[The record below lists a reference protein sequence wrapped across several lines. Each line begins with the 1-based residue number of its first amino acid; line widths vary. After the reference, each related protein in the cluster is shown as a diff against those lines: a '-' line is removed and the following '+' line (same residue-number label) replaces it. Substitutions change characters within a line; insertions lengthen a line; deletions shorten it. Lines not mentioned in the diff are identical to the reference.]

1 MGRLA
6 VACVASQ
13 GAGVLHPS
21 GMTSSARSLAGKTAL
36 VTGGGSGIGLACA
49 RHLLR
54 DGAVVTI
61 AGRSPDKLAAA
72 AAALDSEVEGAAPV
86 RTAVC
91 DVTDEAAV
99 DAAVATAAAGA
110 GGLDIAV
117 ANAGSGAAGSVLT
130 TSVDEF
136 RFTLEVNLIG
146 TFLTIKHAAKAMA
159 ARGGAIAAI
168 SSIAGVLTHRFM
180 SAYCAS
186 KAGLEMLVRCAAD
199 ELGPLHIRVNA
210 VRPGLVPTDLAVPLT
225 ADKTIVD
232 DYFDQMPLGQL
243 ADADDVAE
251 AVRFLVGP
259 ESKVVTG
266 QVFAVDGG
274 HTLRRGPRVDTMVE
288 TFFGPEAVAVLKR
301 ARS

>member
-1 MGRLA
+1 M
-6 VACVASQ
+6 
-13 GAGVLHPS
+13 
-21 GMTSSARSLAGKTAL
+21 RSTTRPLDGKTAL

-61 AGRSPDKLAAA
+61 AGRSADKLAGAA
-72 AAALDSEVEGAAPV
+72 ATLAAEAGGPERV

-99 DAAVATAAAGA
+99 EAAVATAAAGA

-117 ANAGSGAAGSVLT
+117 ANAGGGAAGSVLT
-130 TSVDEF
+130 TSADEF
-136 RFTLEVNLIG
+136 RFALEVNVIG
-146 TFLTIKHAAKAMA
+146 TFLTIKHAGRAMA
-159 ARGGAIAAI
+159 GRDGAIAAI

-199 ELGPLHIRVNA
+199 ELGPLGIRVNA
-210 VRPGLVPTDLAVPLT
+210 VRPGLVPTDLAIPLT
-225 ADKTIVD
+225 ADTAVVD
-232 DYFDQMPLGQL
+232 DYLDQIPLAKLGTT
-243 ADADDVAE
+243 DDIAA

-259 ESKVVTG
+259 ESALVTG

-288 TFFGPEAVAVLKR
+288 TFFGPEAVSVIKPTP
-301 ARS
+301 S

>member
-1 MGRLA
+1 MS
-6 VACVASQ
+6 ASSRP
-13 GAGVLHPS
+13 LD
-21 GMTSSARSLAGKTAL
+21 GKTAL

-54 DGAVVTI
+54 DGAIVTV
-61 AGRSPDKLAAA
+61 AGRSADKLAAA
-72 AAALDSEVEGAAPV
+72 AATLATEVPGAAPV

-99 DAAVATAAAGA
+99 EAAVATAAAGA
-110 GGLDIAV
+110 DGLDIAV
-117 ANAGSGAAGSVLT
+117 ANAGGGAAGSVLT
-130 TSVDEF
+130 SSPDEF
-136 RFTLEVNLIG
+136 RFTLEVNVVG

-159 ARGGAIAAI
+159 GRGGAIAAT

-199 ELGPLHIRVNA
+199 ELGPLNIRVNA

-225 ADKTIVD
+225 GDSTVVD
-232 DYFDQMPLGQL
+232 DYLDQMPLAQL
-243 ADADDVAE
+243 ASADDVAA

-266 QVFAVDGG
+266 QISPSTADTRCGAARAS
-274 HTLRRGPRVDTMVE
+274 TPWWRRSSAPT
-288 TFFGPEAVAVLKR
+288 
-301 ARS
+301 RSRR